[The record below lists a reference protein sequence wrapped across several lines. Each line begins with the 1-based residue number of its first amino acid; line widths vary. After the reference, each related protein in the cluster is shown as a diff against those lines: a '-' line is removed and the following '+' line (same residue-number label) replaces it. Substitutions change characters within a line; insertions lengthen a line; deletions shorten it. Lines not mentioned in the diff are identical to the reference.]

1 MALKENEIDFVECNG
16 VQKKFADT
24 FAREA
29 INDTQASITEI
40 ENELTPII
48 PKANGAIQNVVGDET
63 INVEVSAEKEAQLHV
78 NIAAMLKATTIN
90 ITIDGAGNWT
100 CQEWAQTGTV
110 SKGIESR
117 TFNMLNLKIPKTMI
131 GKIIS
136 AQIYYWVEVV
146 HMPTLLF
153 DLNGQNIQ
161 LNWNDPIT
169 SYEGKYQIQIWTIET
184 E

>member
-1 MALKENEIDFVECNG
+1 MALKKNEVDFVECNG

-40 ENELTPII
+40 ENKLTPII

-90 ITIDGAGNWT
+90 ITVNEAGNWT

-110 SKGIESR
+110 SKGIDSR
-117 TFNMLNLKIPKTMI
+117 TFNTLNLKIPQTMI
-131 GKIIS
+131 GKVIS
-136 AQIYYWVEVV
+136 AQIYYWSEVIY
-146 HMPTLLF
+146 MPILSF

-161 LNWNDPIT
+161 LIWNDPIT
-169 SYEGKYQIQIWTIET
+169 SYNGNYQIQIWTIET
-184 E
+184 K